1 MPSPPVLAVIALVFI
16 PMAGLFSSRPDH
28 YLINVTEATESIE
41 SGDLGNRIAFP
52 LLCALGLYFIL
63 KRPVEVV
70 RLSITPWIV
79 LYLVLLGLSVLWS
92 WEPWLTLRRVAI
104 PVGVVA
110 FAYGIGAVYY
120 GTKPDGY
127 ITLART
133 IVWTSSIASLGVVT
147 ACVLQGDLGVT
158 DPIWRLGRAGIENLA
173 AWVFGVGLL
182 MLWATWSRT
191 DIWPT
196 RREKLLHVSLLA
208 ITLLLTKSRTT
219 LMAVFLGIA
228 TIEWLSPR
236 LGSQRI
242 LRLGGLLAFLLT
254 GGLLLML
261 TPAYD
266 VILIRGS

>member
-1 MPSPPVLAVIALVFI
+1 M
-16 PMAGLFSSRPDH
+16 
-28 YLINVTEATESIE
+28 
-41 SGDLGNRIAFP
+41 
-52 LLCALGLYFIL
+52 
-63 KRPVEVV
+63 
-70 RLSITPWIV
+70 
-79 LYLVLLGLSVLWS
+79 
-92 WEPWLTLRRVAI
+92 
-104 PVGVVA
+104 
-110 FAYGIGAVYY
+110 
-120 GTKPDGY
+120 
-127 ITLART
+127 
-133 IVWTSSIASLGVVT
+133 
-147 ACVLQGDLGVT
+147 
-158 DPIWRLGRAGIENLA
+158 WRLGRAGIENLA

-242 LRLGGLLAFLLT
+242 LRLGGLVAFLLT

-266 VILIRGS
+266 VILTRGSDESSIGSFSGRLPLWETLWPILSEHLWLGIGFGALWSPKNVQAFASHWTPTATHNGYLDLIADVGLIGLTISFLIAGLSIKNGLRLLKYPKYRELGVALVALIMASMVVSLGMSWYLERFQEYPSIVILGLSIYVAHRVSVLKYGRP